1 MRARRR
7 ALMNAF
13 LYPEDYLFC
22 SGQGLRKDLGYF
34 FGLQSNQN
42 CKVSSKLIHIEG
54 VYDGTAN
61 PKHGTIY
68 IGKGIEWDGDV
79 LKGNPIPTEGHGKLL
94 VELDISKATST
105 RNCYLCILD
114 NADLSKF
121 GKTQEGNNPKFI
133 YSNYDDSPFF
143 DVKDYISIS
152 GTSIASGTYIVE
164 FDVSE
169 IDSVLLNFWS
179 QDFSNMYIDILN
191 IWFE

>member
-13 LYPEDYLFC
+13 LYPENYLFC

-61 PKHGTIY
+61 TKHGTIY
-68 IGKGIEWDGDV
+68 IGEGIEWDGDV
-79 LKGNPIPTEGHGKLL
+79 LKGNPIPTEGHSKLF
-94 VELDISKATST
+94 VELNIFQASNT
-105 RNCYLCILD
+105 RDFFLTIID

-121 GKTQEGNNPKFI
+121 GKTQEGDNPGLI
-133 YSNYDDSPFF
+133 HSNYSDSPYYAVMDSMDITGKSSSSGVYVAEF
-143 DVKDYISIS
+143 DIS
-152 GTSIASGTYIVE
+152 GVDSI
-164 FDVSE
+164 
-169 IDSVLLNFWS
+169 LLNFWS
-179 QDFSNMYIDILN
+179 QNFSGIYIDILN